1 MRLKNLTRSV
11 SIILM
16 LLAMMFSCQPVS
28 EDVGSSNSN
37 SNNTNQGGNTGGD
50 DTGNGNGG
58 GNTGGDN
65 DNENEGGNTGGGNN
79 PAKLTLQNL
88 IDNANAGDE
97 IDLSAHKDLSGYN
110 ATVNKPLT
118 IKNGSLKNA
127 TLTVTAENVKLD
139 KLENVSVTTSSKL
152 SVNNSKL
159 NVLSVGATTET
170 SRSTISAVEMS
181 PAMVSVAGCE
191 IENAVFIFRNDGGKL
206 INML

>member
-1 MRLKNLTRSV
+1 
-11 SIILM
+11 M

-28 EDVGSSNSN
+28 EDIDSGNSN
-37 SNNTNQGGNTGGD
+37 SNNTNQGGNTGG
-50 DTGNGNGG
+50 
-58 GNTGGDN
+58 
-65 DNENEGGNTGGGNN
+65 GNN
-79 PAKLTLQNL
+79 EEDKPANPEVVTLQNL
-88 IDNANAGDE
+88 IDNAAFGDE

-118 IKNGSLKNA
+118 IKNGNLNNA

-191 IENAVFIFRNDGGKL
+191 IENVELNGFNSQLNIVDAKT
-206 INML
+206 